1 MSRDI
6 SSDARRMERSE
17 RMKTRRSK
25 ACDIPRRVKRDVFER
40 DGGRCVLCGCSRNV
54 LPSAHYISRAHGGLG
69 IAENI
74 VTLCTGF
81 GKENCHYR
89 YDNGTREEREAMRG
103 RIRAY
108 LMSKYPHWDEEKL
121 RYRKGG

>member
-1 MSRDI
+1 MASALRALKEI
-6 SSDARRMERSE
+6 P
-17 RMKTRRSK
+17 MKTRRSK
-25 ACDIPRRVKRDVFER
+25 ACDIPQRVKRDVFER
-40 DGGRCVLCGCSRNV
+40 DGGRCVLCGSGGSV
-54 LPSAHYISRAHGGLG
+54 QPSAHYISRAHGGLG

-81 GKENCHYR
+81 GKENCHYQ

-108 LMSKYPHWDEEKL
+108 LMSKYPLWDEEKL